1 MQQNNNIMNNY
12 SSIQDIRAFDNAI
25 FDMVE
30 EYLKDNN
37 NIVNEND
44 GIYIDSDLT
53 LSIISINE
61 VTDKDNFHPISSLVR
76 LDENNVIEAD
86 CDATDELANKY
97 IFIG

>member
-1 MQQNNNIMNNY
+1 MQLNNNNMNNY
-12 SSIQDIRAFDNAI
+12 TSIQDIRAFDNTI

-30 EYLKDNN
+30 EYLKDND

-53 LSIISINE
+53 LSIVSINE
-61 VTDKDNFHPISSLVR
+61 VTDKDNFYPISNLVR
-76 LDENNVIEAD
+76 MDENNMIEAD

>member
-1 MQQNNNIMNNY
+1 
-12 SSIQDIRAFDNAI
+12 
-25 FDMVE
+25 MVE
-30 EYLKDNN
+30 EYLKDND

-53 LSIISINE
+53 LSIVSINE
-61 VTDKDNFHPISSLVR
+61 VTDKDNFYPISNLVR
-76 LDENNVIEAD
+76 MDENNMIEAD

>member
-1 MQQNNNIMNNY
+1 MNNY
-12 SSIQDIRAFDNAI
+12 TSIQDIRAFDNTI

-30 EYLKDNN
+30 EYLKDND

-53 LSIISINE
+53 LSIVSINE
-61 VTDKDNFHPISSLVR
+61 VTDKDNFYPISNLVR
-76 LDENNVIEAD
+76 MDENNMIEAD

>member
-1 MQQNNNIMNNY
+1 MNNY

-37 NIVNEND
+37 TIVNEND

-53 LSIISINE
+53 LSIVSINE
-61 VTDKDNFHPISSLVR
+61 VTYKDNFHPISSLVR
-76 LDENNVIEAD
+76 LDENNMIEAD

>member
-1 MQQNNNIMNNY
+1 MSDY

-30 EYLKDNN
+30 EYLKDND
-37 NIVNEND
+37 NIINEND
-44 GIYIDSDLT
+44 GIYIDSDLS
-53 LSIISINE
+53 LSIISIND
-61 VTDKDNFHPISSLVR
+61 VADKDNFYPISGLIR
-76 LDENNVIEAD
+76 MDENNMIEAD

>member
-1 MQQNNNIMNNY
+1 MYQNNNNMNNY
-12 SSIQDIRAFDNAI
+12 SIIQDIRAFDSAI

-30 EYLKDNN
+30 EYLKDND

-44 GIYIDSDLT
+44 GIYIDSDLN
-53 LSIISINE
+53 LSLVSINE
-61 VTDKDNFHPISSLVR
+61 VTDKDNFHSISNLVR
-76 LDENNVIEAD
+76 MDENNMIEAD